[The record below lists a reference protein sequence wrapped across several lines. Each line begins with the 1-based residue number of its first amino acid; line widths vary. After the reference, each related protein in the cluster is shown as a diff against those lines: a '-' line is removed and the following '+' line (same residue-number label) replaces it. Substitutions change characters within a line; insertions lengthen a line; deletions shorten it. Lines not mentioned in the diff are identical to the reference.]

1 MKSYILF
8 TILLLCSSIAYT
20 QKYFTKT
27 GTISFEASTDLEDVS
42 AINKSVASVVDAASG
57 KLAFAV
63 LIKGFEFRKAL
74 MQEHFNENY
83 MESSKYPKA
92 EFKGTITKAGSINFQ
107 KPGTYPATVTG
118 IMEIHGIQKE
128 ITTSGTIEVTS
139 NGMQVISKF
148 TININDYKIRIPGIV
163 KDKISPVAKISVRC
177 NYLPIKK

>member
-1 MKSYILF
+1 MKKYIFF
-8 TILLLCSSIAYT
+8 TTLLLCSIIANS

-27 GTISFEASTDLEDVS
+27 GAINFEASTDLEDVS

-57 KLAFAV
+57 KLVFAV

-92 EFKGTITKAGSINFQ
+92 EFKGSITPQSSVNFQ
-107 KPGTYPATVTG
+107 KPGSYPATVTG
-118 IMEIHGIQKE
+118 TMEIHGVQKE

-139 NGMQVISKF
+139 QGVQVLSKF
-148 TININDYKIRIPGIV
+148 TININDYKISIPGIV
-163 KDKISPVAKISVRC
+163 KEKISPVAKITVRC
-177 NYLPIKK
+177 NYFPLKK